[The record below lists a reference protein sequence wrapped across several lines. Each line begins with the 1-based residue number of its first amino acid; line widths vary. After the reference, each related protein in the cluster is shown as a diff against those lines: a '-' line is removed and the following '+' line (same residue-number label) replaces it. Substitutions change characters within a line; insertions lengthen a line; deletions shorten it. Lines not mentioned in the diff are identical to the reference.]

1 MSLLT
6 LGYAKTV
13 TSTWLAFILSL
24 WLFLHSCSNREGR
37 WQGADGSV
45 WPTATEDLRPSIQ

>member
-1 MSLLT
+1 MAFLK

-13 TSTWLAFILSL
+13 TSTSLAFILSL
-24 WLFLHSCSNREGR
+24 WLLLHSCSNGEGR

-45 WPTATEDLRPSIQ
+45 WPTATEDLRPSVQ